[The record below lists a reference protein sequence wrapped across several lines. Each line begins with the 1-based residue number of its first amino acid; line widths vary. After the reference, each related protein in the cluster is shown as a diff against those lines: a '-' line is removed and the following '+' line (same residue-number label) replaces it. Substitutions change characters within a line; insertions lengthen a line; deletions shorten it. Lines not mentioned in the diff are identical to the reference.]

1 MDLIAFVG
9 PSLGSLR
16 DRYAGQIDLRPPA
29 ACGDI
34 ARAARS
40 RPKAIGLI
48 DGLFETRPSPWHKE
62 ILWALSQGI
71 AVFGAASMGAIRA
84 AELTAFGMT
93 GIGRVFEAYHSGLLE
108 DDDEVAVQH
117 GPAEIGY
124 VLLSESMVNI
134 RECLSKVR
142 HEGLL
147 GGADAELACQVA
159 KALFYKDRTWDRIF
173 EGSLRL
179 GVAQSDLRAAADW
192 LEACPCDIKRDDA
205 CALLEAMLA
214 FEAPSRQPALPFP
227 NTLYWEQFRARSL
240 EASA

>member
-1 MDLIAFVG
+1 VDLIAFVG

-40 RPKAIGLI
+40 HPRAIGLI
-48 DGLFETRPSPWHKE
+48 DGLFETRPS
-62 ILWALSQGI
+62 
-71 AVFGAASMGAIRA
+71 ASMGAIRA

-117 GPAEIGY
+117 GPAETGY
-124 VLLSESMVNI
+124 VLLSEAMVNI
-134 RECLSKVR
+134 RECLSR
-142 HEGLL
+142 MQHEGLL

-173 EGSLRL
+173 EGLLRL